1 MTRTRSQNQLNKKT
15 TPKSCNKCHDSIK
28 TDDDMYK
35 IHETGNTVCKN
46 CWKNMNTHKN
56 ETEKQK
62 QQNLTEIKLCT
73 VFLKDVLKDSDI
85 KAKKLYRINEDDK
98 GNKTYIVMDNDLK
111 NENKSNK
118 EFNNIGNNI
127 EKQGQKRS
135 IKDINENTNN
145 EYTPNKKHK
154 SNTKEINNINSKE
167 SIHLRQRNRNRNN
180 IQNSDSDSSVSKT
193 AKRKQRTLTRHK
205 RAIGLSLSDADVDN
219 KHNRKRLKTILKN
232 ISPVKNIDES
242 DESLS
247 NEDVS
252 KRKRTRFTSVPPENI
267 SLRKRRNNSQNF
279 AKSSMNFIDLTS
291 HEFQSSESDNKEDI
305 FETQTYVCD
314 ECGAS
319 YENKVIGLTHKLT
332 HYKQLRLKIQK
343 LSDESFIKEIPN
355 SNEAIDDLE
364 DLSESIVISVE
375 DDEEELIEDEKNL
388 NVNNHTNVFS
398 PKKEVIE
405 DVVDVKLVMKE
416 FDDDQIQKIENE
428 KEIEIKTNVDISSIQ
443 NENEVEK
450 DIIIETENNCTDND
464 KTDKSICE
472 FDENMRSEEIQK
484 NSDEI
489 YNNNED
495 IQEKYKEKK
504 QVKDNQENS
513 GTKMEERKKNDDI
526 TEREKEREKEKE
538 KENNDIK
545 EREEKNDIEDRENV
559 KKNIN
564 NKDNEKEKEQ
574 EEMICNE
581 EEKEQE
587 QMMHTEK
594 EKEQE
599 EMKYNEEEIK
609 TNKETKSNE
618 DFVEFTMNE
627 NETQTPFKVIE
638 QNGIEKNEVNDRN
651 DSIQNT
657 KQKLF
662 ECIRERKSDESEI
675 YTKIDNFNSKESKL
689 ETNMLL
695 EEENMIN
702 KNDLHIDEEKVKLNI
717 STQKELMDDSANVV
731 AEVLQEVLDLASAKV
746 EERQETTDISARN
759 NFDETETLEN
769 ISHEIQNTVDM
780 PSLKV
785 DNIIDFE

>member
-15 TPKSCNKCHDSIK
+15 MLKSCNKCHDSIK

-35 IHETGNTVCKN
+35 IHETGNIVCKN
-46 CWKNMNTHKN
+46 CWKNMNIYKN

-85 KAKKLYRINEDDK
+85 KAKKLYRINEDDE
-98 GNKTYIVMDNDLK
+98 GNKTYIIMDNDLK

-118 EFNNIGNNI
+118 EFNNIENNI

-154 SNTKEINNINSKE
+154 SNIKEINDINLKE
-167 SIHLRQRNRNRNN
+167 TIHLRQKNRNRNN

-193 AKRKQRTLTRHK
+193 TKRKRRTLTIHK

-219 KHNRKRLKTILKN
+219 KYSHKRLKGVLRG
-232 ISPVKNIDES
+232 ISVKNIDES

-252 KRKRTRFTSVPPENI
+252 KRKRTRLTSAPPESG
-267 SLRKRRNNSQNF
+267 SLRKRKNNSQ
-279 AKSSMNFIDLTS
+279 KRSMNFIDLTS
-291 HEFQSSESDNKEDI
+291 YEFQSLESDNNKEDI
-305 FETQTYVCD
+305 FQTQTYVCD

-319 YENKVIGLTHKLT
+319 YENKMIGLTHKLS

-343 LSDESFIKEIPN
+343 LSDERIKEILS
-355 SNEAIDDLE
+355 SNEAIDDHVE
-364 DLSESIVISVE
+364 DLSESIVISIE

-388 NVNNHTNVFS
+388 NVNNHANVFS
-398 PKKEVIE
+398 SKKEVIE
-405 DVVDVKLVMKE
+405 DAVDVKLVMKE

-428 KEIEIKTNVDISSIQ
+428 KETEIKTNVDISSIQ
-443 NENEVEK
+443 NENEIEK
-450 DIIIETENNCTDND
+450 DIVIETEKNNKTKNNCTDND
-464 KTDKSICE
+464 KTDKNICE
-472 FDENMRSEEIQK
+472 FDENTKSEEIQK
-484 NSDEI
+484 NSDKI

-495 IQEKYKEKK
+495 LQEKYKEEK
-504 QVKDNQENS
+504 QIKDDQENS
-513 GTKMEERKKNDDI
+513 GTKIEEKKKSDDIVERK
-526 TEREKEREKEKE
+526 KE

-545 EREEKNDIEDRENV
+545 EREEESDIEDREDV

-574 EEMICNE
+574 KETIYNE

-587 QMMHTEK
+587 QMMHIEE

-599 EMKYNEEEIK
+599 EMKHNEEEIK
-609 TNKETKSNE
+609 TNKESKSNE
-618 DFVEFTMNE
+618 DFVEFTMNK
-627 NETQTPFKVIE
+627 NEIQTPFKVIE
-638 QNGIEKNEVNDRN
+638 QNGIEKKEVNDRN
-651 DSIQNT
+651 NSIQNT

-662 ECIRERKSDESEI
+662 ECRQERKSDESAI
-675 YTKIDNFNSKESKL
+675 YTKIDSFDSKESKL
-689 ETNMLL
+689 ETNILL
-695 EEENMIN
+695 EEENIIN
-702 KNDLHIDEEKVKLNI
+702 KNDLHIDKAKVKLNI
-717 STQKELMDDSANVV
+717 STQEELMNESANVV
-731 AEVLQEVLDLASAKV
+731 AEVLREVLDLASAKV
-746 EERQETTDISARN
+746 EERQESIDISARN
-759 NFDETETLEN
+759 NFIETETLEN

-785 DNIIDFE
+785 DNIIDIE

>member
-15 TPKSCNKCHDSIK
+15 ISKSCNECHDSIK

-35 IHETGNTVCKN
+35 IHETGSIVCKN
-46 CWKNMNTHKN
+46 CWKNMNIHKN

-62 QQNLTEIKLCT
+62 QQNLAEIKLCT

-98 GNKTYIVMDNDLK
+98 GNKTYIIMDNDLK

-127 EKQGQKRS
+127 EKHGQKRS

-167 SIHLRQRNRNRNN
+167 SIHLRQRNRNRNS
-180 IQNSDSDSSVSKT
+180 IQNSDSDSSVSKS

-219 KHNRKRLKTILKN
+219 KHSHKRLKTIVKDN
-232 ISPVKNIDES
+232 SIVKNVDES

-247 NEDVS
+247 NEDIS
-252 KRKRTRFTSVPPENI
+252 KRKRTRLTSAPPESI
-267 SLRKRRNNSQNF
+267 SLRKRRNNSQ
-279 AKSSMNFIDLTS
+279 KRSINFIDLTS

-319 YENKVIGLTHKLT
+319 YENKMIGLTHKLT
-332 HYKQLRLKIQK
+332 HYKQLTLKIQK
-343 LSDESFIKEIPN
+343 LSDESFIREIPS
-355 SNEAIDDLE
+355 SNEAIDDHLE

-388 NVNNHTNVFS
+388 NVNDHANVFS

-428 KEIEIKTNVDISSIQ
+428 KEVEIKTNVDISSIQ

-450 DIIIETENNCTDND
+450 DIVIETENCTDND

-472 FDENMRSEEIQK
+472 FDENMKSEEIQK

-504 QVKDNQENS
+504 QIKDDQENS
-513 GTKMEERKKNDDI
+513 GTKIEERKKNDDI
-526 TEREKEREKEKE
+526 TEKEKE

-545 EREEKNDIEDRENV
+545 EREEENDIKDRENV

-574 EEMICNE
+574 EEMIYNE

-587 QMMHTEK
+587 QIMHIEK

-599 EMKYNEEEIK
+599 KMKHNEEEIK
-609 TNKETKSNE
+609 TNKESKSNE
-618 DFVEFTMNE
+618 DFVEFTMNK
-627 NETQTPFKVIE
+627 NEIQTPFKVIE
-638 QNGIEKNEVNDRN
+638 QNGIEKKEINDRN

-675 YTKIDNFNSKESKL
+675 YTKIDSFNSKESKL
-689 ETNMLL
+689 ETNILL

-702 KNDLHIDEEKVKLNI
+702 KNDLHIDEVKVKLNI
-717 STQKELMDDSANVV
+717 STQEELMNESANVV

-746 EERQETTDISARN
+746 EERQETIDISARN
-759 NFDETETLEN
+759 NFIETETLEN

>member
-1 MTRTRSQNQLNKKT
+1 MSQQYCFLCASDGGVFLDITEDNKQVYYDQFEICSLVKVPKANELPTRICHKCAYELNQCSAFIKKFKRNTKQKSNVRKQCCNLCREPAKNEFIFDLVKEKSLQQSIFFKIQKLFNHELEKFWEEFKFICLSCRYTIDVLLDLQHICEETANSIKFNNTNNKEANNLIFHKVKTTVISRKTTITESKRVNLSILRETEIDSDNMTRTRSQNQLNKKT

-56 ETEKQK
+56 EIEKQK

-98 GNKTYIVMDNDLK
+98 
-111 NENKSNK
+111 
-118 EFNNIGNNI
+118 
-127 EKQGQKRS
+127 
-135 IKDINENTNN
+135 
-145 EYTPNKKHK
+145 
-154 SNTKEINNINSKE
+154 
-167 SIHLRQRNRNRNN
+167 
-180 IQNSDSDSSVSKT
+180 
-193 AKRKQRTLTRHK
+193 
-205 RAIGLSLSDADVDN
+205 
-219 KHNRKRLKTILKN
+219 
-232 ISPVKNIDES
+232 
-242 DESLS
+242 
-247 NEDVS
+247 
-252 KRKRTRFTSVPPENI
+252 
-267 SLRKRRNNSQNF
+267 
-279 AKSSMNFIDLTS
+279 
-291 HEFQSSESDNKEDI
+291 ESDNKEDI

-443 NENEVEK
+443 NENEIEK

-513 GTKMEERKKNDDI
+513 ETKMEERKKNDDI
-526 TEREKEREKEKE
+526 TEREKEREKE

-702 KNDLHIDEEKVKLNI
+702 KNRSSYK
-717 STQKELMDDSANVV
+717 
-731 AEVLQEVLDLASAKV
+731 
-746 EERQETTDISARN
+746 
-759 NFDETETLEN
+759 
-769 ISHEIQNTVDM
+769 
-780 PSLKV
+780 
-785 DNIIDFE
+785 

>member
-1 MTRTRSQNQLNKKT
+1 MTRTRSQNQLNKKIT
-15 TPKSCNKCHDSIK
+15 SKSCNKCHDSIK

-35 IHETGNTVCKN
+35 IHETGNIVCKN
-46 CWKNMNTHKN
+46 CWKNMNIHKD
-56 ETEKQK
+56 EIEKQK

-98 GNKTYIVMDNDLK
+98 GNKTYIIMDNDLK

-118 EFNNIGNNI
+118 EFDNIGNTI

-167 SIHLRQRNRNRNN
+167 SNLKQKNRNRNS

-219 KHNRKRLKTILKN
+219 KHSRKRLKTIFKTVS
-232 ISPVKNIDES
+232 IVKNIDES

-247 NEDVS
+247 NEDIS
-252 KRKRTRFTSVPPENI
+252 KKKRTRLTSAPPESI

-279 AKSSMNFIDLTS
+279 AKRSMNFSDLTS
-291 HEFQSSESDNKEDI
+291 HEFQSSESNNKEDI

-332 HYKQLRLKIQK
+332 HYKQLRLEIQK
-343 LSDESFIKEIPN
+343 LSDESFVKEIPN
-355 SNEAIDDLE
+355 SNEAVNDLE
-364 DLSESIVISVE
+364 DLSESIIISVE
-375 DDEEELIEDEKNL
+375 DDEEELMEDEKNL
-388 NVNNHTNVFS
+388 NVNNHENVFS

-428 KEIEIKTNVDISSIQ
+428 KEMEITNVDILSIQ

-450 DIIIETENNCTDND
+450 DIITETENNCTDND
-464 KTDKSICE
+464 KTDNDKSIYE
-472 FDENMRSEEIQK
+472 FDENMKSEKIQK
-484 NSDEI
+484 NSNEI

-504 QVKDNQENS
+504 QINDQKNN
-513 GTKMEERKKNDDI
+513 GTKIEERKKNDDI
-526 TEREKEREKEKE
+526 TEKE

-545 EREEKNDIEDRENV
+545 EREEENDIEDGENV

-564 NKDNEKEKEQ
+564 NKNNEKEKEQ
-574 EEMICNE
+574 EEMIYNE

-587 QMMHTEK
+587 QMMHIEK

-609 TNKETKSNE
+609 TNKESKSNE

-627 NETQTPFKVIE
+627 NEIQTPFKVIE
-638 QNGIEKNEVNDRN
+638 QNGIEKKEVNDRN

-662 ECIRERKSDESEI
+662 ECIQERKSDESEI

-689 ETNMLL
+689 ETNIIL
-695 EEENMIN
+695 EEENIIN
-702 KNDLHIDEEKVKLNI
+702 KNDLHIDEAKIKLNI
-717 STQKELMDDSANVV
+717 STQKELMNDSANVV

-746 EERQETTDISARN
+746 EERQETIDIDARN
-759 NFDETETLEN
+759 NFIETETLEN